1 MIYVRV
7 PATSANLGPGFDCF
21 GLALT
26 LYGHLGFEEIESGL
40 EFENVEEKYCNE
52 DNLAVKAYFR
62 ALSEMSLPRRGL
74 RVAIYSDIPPCSGL
88 GSSASLLAAGLV
100 AANAAHGNP
109 LDSAVLLR
117 LATEMEGHPDN
128 VAPALLGGMTASIM
142 DGSNVLSLN
151 CPLSQKLRFM
161 VLVPDFELSTQKA
174 RAALPKQVALT
185 DATFNVSRAAV
196 LLRALEKGDMAAIGV
211 AMNDRLHQPYRAN
224 LIDEY
229 DDVRRLALQSGA
241 AAFCIS
247 GAGPTLMC
255 VYEENREFEEKM
267 AQGLRKMKN
276 HWRALAL
283 KPDMVGAVVEGEER
297 P

>member
-26 LYGHLGFEEIESGL
+26 LYGRLGFEETAEGL
-40 EFENVEEKYCNE
+40 EFENVEPKYCNS
-52 DNLAVKAYFR
+52 DNLAVKAYYR
-62 ALSEMSLPRRGL
+62 ALREMKLPECGL
-74 RVAIYSDIPPCSGL
+74 RVSIYSDIPPCSGL

-100 AANAAHGNP
+100 AANAAHGNV
-109 LDSAVLLR
+109 LDRDVLLR
-117 LATEMEGHPDN
+117 LATELEGHPDN

-142 DGSNVLSLN
+142 DGENVLSMN
-151 CPLSQKLRFM
+151 CPLSEKLRFL
-161 VLVPDFELSTQKA
+161 VLIPDFELSTQLA
-174 RAALPKQVALT
+174 RAALPKQVPLA

-196 LLRALEKGDMAAIGV
+196 LLRAMEKGDTAAIRI
-211 AMNDRLHQPYRAN
+211 AMNDRLHQPYRAG
-224 LIDEY
+224 LINEY
-229 DDVRRLALQSGA
+229 DDVRSLALESGA

-255 VYEENREFEEKM
+255 VYEDGKNFEAKM
-267 AQGLRKMKN
+267 AEGLRNMKN

-283 KPDMVGAVVEGEER
+283 RPDTQGTVVEEGQA
-297 P
+297 